1 MSKEFKFFI
10 YLLERYAEHLGVTAD
25 IAYRRLAEKN
35 LVDYAVDMYELYHV
49 ESEELDNE
57 RKIGLNN
64 VFSICQFLY
73 FLFALLAFVR

>member
-35 LVDYAVDMYELYHV
+35 RVDYAVDMYELYHV
-49 ESEELDNE
+49 EAIENAFADLDE
-57 RKIGLNN
+57 KLI
-64 VFSICQFLY
+64 
-73 FLFALLAFVR
+73 

>member
-49 ESEELDNE
+49 EAIENAFADLDE
-57 RKIGLNN
+57 KMTTTKKRIGG
-64 VFSICQFLY
+64 
-73 FLFALLAFVR
+73 